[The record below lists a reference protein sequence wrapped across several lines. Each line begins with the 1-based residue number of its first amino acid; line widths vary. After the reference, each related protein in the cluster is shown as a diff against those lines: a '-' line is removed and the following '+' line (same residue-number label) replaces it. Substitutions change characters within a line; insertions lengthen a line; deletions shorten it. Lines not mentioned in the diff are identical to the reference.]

1 MKRDSKF
8 LRCVLG
14 MLCLAAFCLDSLAQ
28 VTPQQLEVLKT
39 KDSELTRLI
48 EASQRNVY
56 LNMDVAYHQRVQDLI
71 VRLPKEQQAIL
82 NLNEQYWED
91 SIRRV
96 KQNTLD
102 DAEANAKQMNLLWQ
116 AAVYRSQPIRYAIE
130 KLSQQDASGK
140 PVKNKTKSKQVLN
153 GVAQIGGA
161 ATSIVTGTPVGLISG
176 ALVNDVIKQS
186 NTSSVK
192 PVSDADMVILARA
205 VDTLQQELLSL
216 YLNYTQ
222 ALDTLRLQE
231 SKVNAL
237 SEAYTQVQKQVQKPS
252 NSTPTVTTNLDLIR
266 FVLNEARLKKQE
278 AEARFRQCEH
288 DLGLKV
294 GAEALALLNQS
305 SP

>member
-1 MKRDSKF
+1 
-8 LRCVLG
+8 
-14 MLCLAAFCLDSLAQ
+14 
-28 VTPQQLEVLKT
+28 
-39 KDSELTRLI
+39 
-48 EASQRNVY
+48 
-56 LNMDVAYHQRVQDLI
+56 MDNAYHQKVQDLI
-71 VRLPKEQQAIL
+71 VKLPREQQALL
-82 NLNEQYWED
+82 NLNEQYWES

-102 DAEANAKQMNLLWQ
+102 DAEQNAKQMNILWQ

-140 PVKNKTKSKQVLN
+140 PVKNNTKTKQILN
-153 GVAQIGGA
+153 GVAQVGGA

-176 ALVNDVIKQS
+176 TLVNDVIRQS

-205 VDTLQQELLSL
+205 VDTLQQELLTL

-222 ALDTLRLQE
+222 ALDVFRLQE
-231 SKVNAL
+231 SKVKAL
-237 SEAYTQVQKQVQKPS
+237 NDAYTQVQNQVVNKASDQ
-252 NSTPTVTTNLDLIR
+252 TNLEMMR
-266 FVLNEARLKKQE
+266 FVLEEARLKKQE

-305 SP
+305 PT

>member
-1 MKRDSKF
+1 MKRA
-8 LRCVLG
+8 LRLG
-14 MLCLAAFCLDSLAQ
+14 LLGLGVGSLIGLYVPCLAQ

-48 EASQRNVY
+48 DASQRNVY
-56 LNMDVAYHQRVQDLI
+56 LNMDNAYHQKVQDLI
-71 VRLPKEQQAIL
+71 VKLPREQQALL
-82 NLNEQYWED
+82 NLNEQYWES

-102 DAEANAKQMNLLWQ
+102 DAEQNAKQMNILWQ

-140 PVKNKTKSKQVLN
+140 PVKNNTKTKQILN
-153 GVAQIGGA
+153 GVAQVGGA

-176 ALVNDVIKQS
+176 TLVNDVIRQS

-205 VDTLQQELLSL
+205 VDTLQQELLTL

-222 ALDTLRLQE
+222 ALDVFRLQE
-231 SKVNAL
+231 SKVKAL
-237 SEAYTQVQKQVQKPS
+237 NDAYTQVQNQVVNKASDQ
-252 NSTPTVTTNLDLIR
+252 TNLEMMR
-266 FVLNEARLKKQE
+266 FVLEEARLKKQE

-305 SP
+305 PT